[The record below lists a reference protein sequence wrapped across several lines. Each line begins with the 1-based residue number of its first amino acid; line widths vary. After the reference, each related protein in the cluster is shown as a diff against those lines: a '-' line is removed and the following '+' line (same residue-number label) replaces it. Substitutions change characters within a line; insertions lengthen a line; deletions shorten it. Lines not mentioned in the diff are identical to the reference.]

1 MKRLTVFSVWISILF
16 GLLLP
21 SVYAA
26 EITLNSRCGLADAIL
41 AANSDRA
48 QGGCRAGN
56 GADTITLSRDITLD
70 GGLPKISSQITI
82 KGGGYTISGDNRY
95 RIFFNEGGTLTIH
108 NLAMIKGKAENED
121 GLITNSDGMIK
132 ASTANPIG
140 GAIVNWGGSL
150 VIRDSSFSGN
160 SAEYGG
166 AIINW
171 GELVINDSSF
181 SDNSAERGG
190 VIYNWGELSISESSF
205 SGNSADWGGAI
216 YNGGELVIRDSSF
229 SGNSAVVSGG
239 AIRNLEDGELVISES
254 SFSDNSAD
262 EGGAILNRGELVISE
277 SSFSDNSADWDGG
290 AIANLENGELVISES
305 SFSGNSAGDENDPES
320 VSWGG
325 GAIRNWGEL
334 SISESSF
341 SDNSAERG
349 GVIYNWEDGVLSI
362 SESSFSG
369 NSAERGGVIYNW
381 EDGVLS
387 ISESSFSGNSAE
399 GGGAIFNWGELSISD
414 STFSGNS
421 ADWGGAINNGE
432 DGELSISNSTFNGNS
447 AFAVAGAIYNWGELS
462 IINSIIAGGSGDAC
476 YSEGRLKRNIN
487 NFIEDG
493 SCSPAFQGD
502 PGLGELVVPADGS
515 PAYYP
520 LLVWSRAIDTGNNAY
535 CSETDQIGTARPQ
548 GIACDIGAYEYAA
561 P

>member
-150 VIRDSSFSGN
+150 VI
-160 SAEYGG
+160 
-166 AIINW
+166 
-171 GELVINDSSF
+171 NDSSF

-262 EGGAILNRGELVISE
+262 E
-277 SSFSDNSADWDGG
+277 GG

-399 GGGAIFNWGELSISD
+399 GGGAIFNWGELSISG
-414 STFSGNS
+414 SSFSDNS
-421 ADWGGAINNGE
+421 ADKAGGAIYNGE
-432 DGELSISNSTFNGNS
+432 DGELSISNSII
-447 AFAVAGAIYNWGELS
+447 AGGSEDGGVLS
-462 IINSIIAGGSGDAC
+462 IINSIINRIIAGSSGDTC
-476 YSEGRLKRNIN
+476 YSEGKLKRNIN
-487 NFIEDG
+487 NFIQDG

-502 PGLGELVVPADGS
+502 PGLGALVVPADGS

-520 LLVWSRAIDTGNNAY
+520 LLAGSRAIDAGDDDY

-548 GIACDIGAYEYAA
+548 GAACDIGAYEYVA